1 MLKHW
6 RTLGISAVLGG
17 AMSTIGCST
26 LGLSGVGCGSGSCG
40 SCSAP
45 TATCDTCRSGRDP
58 GCQQCGGWRSR
69 CCGLFH
75 RQSNAVPDTLPLGKV
90 SEAWYYQMES
100 NAEAVDFVIHDLDFV
115 GQTTELTSDGKD
127 HVMEIA
133 ARMRSQPFPVIV
145 ERFPNNADPELDL
158 ARRNL
163 IVQILS
169 DFGNPDAQ
177 QRVIVAPSYAPGYT
191 SRQAQSTYWRHT
203 ITNGGGFGNNNGFG
217 GFGGGGVEDS
227 ARRRWL
233 LNTTRKRYFEACWSH
248 PAGLF

>member
-6 RTLGISAVLGG
+6 RTLGYSAILGG
-17 AMSTIGCST
+17 ALGAIGCTT
-26 LGLSGVGCGSGSCG
+26 LGLPGLACHDGCG

-45 TATCDTCRSGRDP
+45 TGACDP
-58 GCQQCGGWRSR
+58 CGGGGSG
-69 CCGLFH
+69 CGPRGCMPCGGIRGRLCGWLH
-75 RQSNAVPDTLPLGKV
+75 RPSNAIPDTFPLGKV
-90 SEAWYYQMES
+90 SEAWYYEMES

-133 ARMRSQPFPVIV
+133 ARMRAQPFPVIV

-163 IVQILS
+163 IAQILA

-177 QRVIVAPSYAPGYT
+177 QRVVVAPSYGPGYI
-191 SRQAQSTYWRHT
+191 SRQAQSTYFRHT
-203 ITNGGGFGNNNGFG
+203 MTNGNGNNFNNGAN
-217 GFGGGGVEDS
+217 GFGGGGG
-227 ARRRWL
+227 
-233 LNTTRKRYFEACWSH
+233 F
-248 PAGLF
+248 GF